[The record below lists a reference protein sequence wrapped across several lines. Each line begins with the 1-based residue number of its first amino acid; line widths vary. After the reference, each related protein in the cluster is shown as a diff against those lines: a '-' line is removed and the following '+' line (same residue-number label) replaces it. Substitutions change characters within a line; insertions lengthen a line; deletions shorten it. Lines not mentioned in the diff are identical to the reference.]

1 MCFVYV
7 VVSRNYS
14 KRYHFLVFNSIPPQP
29 RERRRNQQARL
40 CDGLENC
47 FFKEKKRIILHP
59 VFLLRL
65 QYFNLIDVLID
76 RTYMFWLIN
85 SFQNYKLEFYRY
97 TISIRK
103 FPQRVTKDKKSIMTH
118 YFFFHF
124 HLMGRSNNEGRND
137 YCFCQSNKLVQAC
150 LWSMRTRLI

>member
-1 MCFVYV
+1 MNWNVGCVLCMLLFHGIIQNDIISLFSIRSLLNQERGGGINRRGCVMAWKIAFL
-7 VVSRNYS
+7 
-14 KRYHFLVFNSIPPQP
+14 KR
-29 RERRRNQQARL
+29 
-40 CDGLENC
+40 
-47 FFKEKKRIILHP
+47 KKRIILHP

-118 YFFFHF
+118 YFFSIF
-124 HLMGRSNNEGRND
+124 
-137 YCFCQSNKLVQAC
+137 
-150 LWSMRTRLI
+150 I